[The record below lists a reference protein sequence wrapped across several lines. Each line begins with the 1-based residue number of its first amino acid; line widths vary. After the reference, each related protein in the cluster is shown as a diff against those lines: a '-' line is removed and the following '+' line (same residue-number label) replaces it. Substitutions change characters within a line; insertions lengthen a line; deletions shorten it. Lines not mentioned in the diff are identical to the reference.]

1 MKYRLIALLLLGAL
15 LAGCV
20 PHNTLPSTSAPSC
33 APTAPSTVPTVPTD
47 PTETLPEMIPATLL
61 DQAEAVGDSD
71 RLLYVPSSHVESM
84 ALPSMQLFGNA
95 LLLHEYQPTA
105 DGGVLALQLIRLE
118 DGALLAETKL
128 SASGG
133 CMVQTGKDA
142 IMLYDSDLG
151 RVTILDSTLG
161 VTQTYDLPYGG
172 NPWYPDQALQR
183 MYIFVADRGL
193 PALELETG
201 EESRIIPQGVAFSVK
216 GADATYVIF
225 EYTDK
230 TDLRT
235 YICYL
240 DLLTGSLETVP
251 FTGSVSAAYR
261 NGSTWLIRS
270 PGLEGNY
277 TVVTADSSGT
287 LQWPDSQMQLLNP
300 QAHLLLPQADYRGF
314 SLYGTDGTFL
324 SRCTLQ
330 DQEYACAGSDFIWSD
345 FWKGY
350 FFIDTWDNTAH
361 LMFWDIRNDQSGD
374 PLQITPPNNQT
385 PPAHTVDPMYYQQ
398 ALELSQRFGVD
409 IRIAEQCMLDYGTY
423 ESIEL
428 RDDYSV
434 STALAA
440 LERCLSRYP
449 EGMLEQLTFG
459 SNAQL
464 RIELVGTLR
473 AKAGVAT
480 HPALAKG
487 FVEQRA
493 DGYILV
499 LDAFGINDSTIY
511 HELSHV
517 IDKRLEW
524 YATIYPD
531 AAFNEDAWLALQPEG
546 FRYAYSYTNIPADIL
561 AYSDSGYFLRDYAMT
576 FPTEDR
582 ATVMAAAMMLD
593 DRFENSAAMQ
603 AKMAFYAQCIRE
615 SFRTDLWPETTAW
628 ERP

>member
-20 PHNTLPSTSAPSC
+20 PQNTLPSTSAPSS
-33 APTAPSTVPTVPTD
+33 APTVPSTAPTE

-61 DQAEAVGDSD
+61 DQAKAVGDDD

-84 ALPSMQLFGNA
+84 ALPSMQLLGNA

-128 SASGG
+128 AASGG

-151 RVTILDSTLG
+151 RVTMLDSALG
-161 VTQTYDLPYGG
+161 VIQTYDLPYGG

-183 MYIFVADRGL
+183 MYIFVADQGL
-193 PALELETG
+193 LALELETG

-216 GADATYVIF
+216 GADATYLIF

-230 TDLRT
+230 TTLRT
-235 YICYL
+235 YIQYL
-240 DLLTGSLETVP
+240 DLATGSLETIP
-251 FTGSVSAAYR
+251 FTGPVGAAHR
-261 NGSTWLIRS
+261 IGDTWLIRS
-270 PGLEGNY
+270 PGVEGSY
-277 TVVTADSSGT
+277 TLVTADSSGT
-287 LQWPDSQMQLLNP
+287 LQWPDSLMQLLDP

-314 SLYGTDGTFL
+314 SLYGTDATFL
-324 SRCTLQ
+324 ARCTLQ
-330 DQEYACAGSDFIWSD
+330 DKEYASAGSDFIWSD
-345 FWKGY
+345 LWEGY

-361 LMFWDIRNDQSGD
+361 LMFWDIRNDHSGD
-374 PLQITPPNNQT
+374 PLQITPPDSQT

-398 ALELSQRFGVD
+398 ARELSRRFGVD

-449 EGMLEQLTFG
+449 DGMLEQLTFG

-464 RIELVGTLR
+464 RIELVGALR

-480 HPALAKG
+480 HPESAKG
-487 FVEQRA
+487 VVAHQT

-499 LDAFGINDSTIY
+499 LDAFEINDSTIY

-517 IDKRLEW
+517 IDERLAW
-524 YATIYPD
+524 HATLFPD
-531 AAFNEDAWLALQPEG
+531 AAFSEEAWLALQPEG
-546 FRYAYSYTNIPADIL
+546 FRFADSYTDMPADIL
-561 AYSDSGYFLRDYAMT
+561 AYSDSGYFIRDYAMT
-576 FPTEDR
+576 YPTEDR
-582 ATVMAAAMMLD
+582 ATLMAAAMTQD
-593 DRFENSAAMQ
+593 DRFEGSPQMQ
-603 AKMAFYAQCIRE
+603 EKMRFYAQCIRE
-615 SFRTDLWPETTAW
+615 AFQTTLWPEATAW